1 MTEPTSLVEP
11 GAPGQAPAGSAL
23 RMMMVILGVALAAF
37 SLYTAYY
44 GVFPDMIQRPV
55 HLGLV
60 LVLVFATRVL
70 APGQAGRGPGR
81 AVSLILLLVS
91 VITMGY
97 HVVFHDEI
105 AARFGEMTSL
115 EFALGLLAIVVLL
128 EATRRSIGPAIVILA
143 LIFLL
148 YGYFGD
154 LLPGLAGHRGYSI
167 ERMVSQLYLG
177 GGGIFGTPLGVSA
190 TFVILIVLFGAVL
203 EQSGASKT
211 LMDIAT
217 GLTGRMRGGPAKAA
231 VVGSSLM
238 GMISGTAVANV
249 LTTGTISIPLMRRNG
264 YEARSAGAIEA
275 VASTGGQLMPPV
287 MGAAA
292 FLMADITEIDYL
304 DIAAAAL
311 VPALVYY
318 AVLFAVVHFEARKLG
333 ISVLER
339 HDLPSV
345 RQALVQGGHLLI
357 SMVIF
362 VWLLVNGYSVMYS
375 SFWAVVAGFALSYL
389 RRASWMT
396 PARLI
401 EAAVSAAQA
410 IVPVATACAT
420 AGIIIGIITLTGLG
434 LKFSSLVVTVSGGNL
449 LVALILTM
457 IASLVLGMGLPTAA
471 AYILVAT
478 LVAPAL
484 VELGVNLLAAHLFV
498 FYAAM
503 LSSITPPVA
512 LAAYAAAGI
521 AGANPV
527 AIAVQACR
535 FGAAAFIVPFFFA
548 YNPAMLGV
556 GVSVPMVVWAG
567 MTAILGGLSLAA
579 ALQGWVTRRLS
590 WPERIAFAAVAA
602 LLIHSTWTTDAAGI
616 ALLALLS
623 WRQRQA
629 GDAGVAASEGPG

>member
-1 MTEPTSLVEP
+1 ML
-11 GAPGQAPAGSAL
+11 L
-23 RMMMVILGVALAAF
+23 IAF
-37 SLYTAYY
+37 SLYTAYF
-44 GVFPDMIQRPV
+44 GVLSDMIQRPL

-60 LVLVFATRVL
+60 LALVFGVAL
-70 APGQAGRGPGR
+70 FAPHSNRTPLRR
-81 AVSLILLLVS
+81 AVALLLLIAAIV
-91 VITMGY
+91 TMGY

-105 AARFGEMTSL
+105 AARFGELTGL
-115 EFALGLLAIVVLL
+115 EFAFGIVAVVVLL
-128 EATRRSIGPAIVILA
+128 EATRRTIGPAIVILA
-143 LIFLL
+143 LVFLA

-154 LLPGLAGHRGYSI
+154 LLPGLAGHRGYSV
-167 ERMVSQLYLG
+167 ERIVAQLYLG
-177 GGGIFGTPLGVSA
+177 GSGIFGTPLGVSA
-190 TFVILIVLFGAVL
+190 TFVILIVVFGAVL
-203 EQSGASKT
+203 EVTGASRT

-217 GLTGRMRGGPAKAA
+217 GLTGGARGGPAKAA

-264 YEARSAGAIEA
+264 YDARTAGAVEA

-311 VPALVYY
+311 APALVYY
-318 AVLFAVVHFEARKLG
+318 AVLFAVVHFEALKHD

-339 HDLPSV
+339 DDLPSV
-345 RQALVQGGHLLI
+345 RKALLHGGHLLL
-357 SMVIF
+357 SMVVF
-362 VWLLVNGYSVMYS
+362 VWFLVDGYSVMYA
-375 SFWAVVAGFALSYL
+375 SFWAIVAAFVLSFV
-389 RRASWMT
+389 RRADWLT
-396 PARLI
+396 PTRI
-401 EAAVSAAQA
+401 VSAAVAAAEA
-410 IVPVATACAT
+410 IIPVATACAA

-434 LKFSSLVVTVSGGNL
+434 LKFSSLVVTLSGGSL

-457 IASLVLGMGLPTAA
+457 VASLVLGMGLPTAA

-521 AGANPV
+521 ANENPV
-527 AIAVQACR
+527 GIALMACR
-535 FGAAAFIVPFFFA
+535 FGAAAFVVPFFFA

-556 GVSVPMVVWAG
+556 GVSATMTILAG
-567 MTAILGGLSLAA
+567 LTAIVGGLALAA
-579 ALQGWVTRRLS
+579 ALQGWVRRRLTII
-590 WPERIAFAAVAA
+590 ERVAYLGVAV
-602 LLIHSTWTTDAAGI
+602 LLINATWKTDLAGF
-616 ALLALLS
+616 ALLAVLL
-623 WRQRQA
+623 WLQRDRA
-629 GDAGVAASEGPG
+629 AVVAETLERRHG